1 MVSLFLSTKR
11 PPIPD
16 GLRKREEEIMF
27 GTDCQDCCFS

>member
-11 PPIPD
+11 PSIPD
-16 GLRKREEEIMF
+16 GLRKREEEIIF